1 MKDLC
6 AKPEAWALRPRGVVL
21 GISQHLSSCK
31 DLRDCVM
38 YGSCAVAI
46 T

>member
-6 AKPEAWALRPRGVVL
+6 AKPEAWALHPRGAVL
-21 GISQHLSSCK
+21 RISQHLSSCK
-31 DLRDCVM
+31 DLCDCVM
-38 YGSCAVAI
+38 YGSHAVAI